1 MQMIV
6 LPLQVLHEAQSI
18 LKDGHKG
25 IMLQK
30 HVLQG
35 PQDSR
40 IQVWVPTLPDLLCQS
55 SIPDVE
61 LGIFRALVW
70 RRQKSA
76 TPMVHGTMEFEH
88 RGTTTATHESMI
100 NISAQICERQCH
112 IVLSNVTTKFHG
124 LRLITLQEAPQRLG
138 WGLKFGKLNLPRQT
152 AFPKFGIGHRRITT
166 AFSHPMQS
174 PTVRAFDVHRPKIM
188 RHICVK
194 SKCTAL
200 LNRKHGRFGRIRVL
214 ASAHALRLTTY
225 YHVPEYFG

>member
-18 LKDGHKG
+18 LKDGYKG

-70 RRQKSA
+70 RRQKGA
-76 TPMVHGTMEFEH
+76 TPVVHGTMGFEH

-100 NISAQICERQCH
+100 NISPQRCEKQGH
-112 IVLSNVTTKFHG
+112 IVLSNVTMKFHG
-124 LRLITLQEAPQRLG
+124 LRLITLQEAPQGLG
-138 WGLKFGKLNLPRQT
+138 WWFKLWKLNLPRQT
-152 AFPKFGIGHRRITT
+152 AFPKPGIGHRRNSK
-166 AFSHPMQS
+166 ALSHPMKS

-188 RHICVK
+188 RRHIC
-194 SKCTAL
+194 
-200 LNRKHGRFGRIRVL
+200 LNNGQPCKRQ
-214 ASAHALRLTTY
+214 
-225 YHVPEYFG
+225 